1 MFVLQAQNEEMMG
14 ERSTYQKYV
23 AQLKNRIAQL
33 EEKLQ
38 EAEDGDGEERG
49 RRRGRGRE
57 EVLRLRRENAEL
69 RQKNEK
75 LLASEREVS
84 QFMLPCRLILLPH
97 TKLCTPSTGIST
109 ITQQ

>member
-57 EVLRLRRENAEL
+57 EVLRLRREKCRIETKE
-69 RQKNEK
+69 RKTTGIRER
-75 LLASEREVS
+75 SES
-84 QFMLPCRLILLPH
+84 IYAALQTNFITTHKTLH
-97 TKLCTPSTGIST
+97 TKHRH
-109 ITQQ
+109 